1 MAEKALAL
9 SQDGQAR
16 LLKQLRNE
24 YDAGIQ
30 YRQGRS
36 KAWKLIED
44 HYYGRV
50 KAGLPGRFNV
60 PFPVM
65 AGFIDTW
72 VSKVDD
78 APYLRFEP
86 RTEAYYR
93 TNKKVEA
100 LWESVASPND
110 GFDIESVDLGAKKL
124 AAMSG
129 RAIYKAYGESVDGF
143 KFRTETVDH
152 YDFSCDPM
160 GGGIFERHN
169 FAHQDNIWKSADDL
183 GEGADSGFYDKR
195 SVAMLSASMG
205 SDETKQEGGMYK
217 NRSTRLEALGLPGD
231 TYNYRGEACDE
242 FIESV
247 TRWGG
252 RRYHVIWTYRKGV
265 ILRAVPLVEDFR
277 SDLMPWTSWAVKF
290 DPPNFWSPGPADDMV
305 AVAEVIRILLN
316 QELDNRQKQNWGQRA
331 YDPDVFPNG
340 SELEWR
346 PNGLVTVR
354 TGLTQTR
361 QIGTGI
367 YEFQT
372 PQLGGTINLVQWLD
386 SFTGQKTGVTAAT
399 QGNAEDAKVGIYQ
412 GNMQQVADR
421 FGLYNKNYVKCY
433 ADIGRR
439 FLWAAHEH
447 ITGKEAV
454 RIIGEKGVQWEYLKG
469 REVDPTVSVLVKSS
483 ATEMQVGQMKKDRK
497 AQALEKIYANPKL
510 VDQVNRKWLVENIL
524 VAGDFDDAE
533 IRNAQDLGN
542 DGSREVM
549 ARAAEAIEDIL
560 SGKSPKLFRGA
571 TTGFQQKILDF
582 ALDNTDDDLKL
593 YLKLTEYAS
602 AHDQIVMEN
611 TARKAASAAVKAGAA
626 GPGAPSPATA
636 EPPQEAMQDVP
647 QEAPPGVPEGLENIL
662 VS

>member
-1 MAEKALAL
+1 MAEKAISL
-9 SQDGQAR
+9 SQDSR
-16 LLKQLRNE
+16 DSLLNQLRKE

-36 KAWKLIED
+36 KAWKAIED

-50 KAGLPGRFNV
+50 RTSLPGRFNV
-60 PFPVM
+60 PLPVM
-65 AGFIDTW
+65 SGFIDTL

-78 APYLRFEP
+78 PPYLRFEP
-86 RTEAYYR
+86 RSEAYYR

-129 RAIYKAYGESVDGF
+129 RAIYKAYGESADGF

-160 GGGIFERHN
+160 GGGNLERHN
-169 FAHQDNIWKSADDL
+169 FVHQDNIWKSKGDL
-183 GEGADSGFYDKR
+183 EDGADSGFYDSR
-195 SVAMLSASMG
+195 SVARLLLSIAG
-205 SDETKQEGGMYK
+205 DESKTEEGTYK
-217 NRSTRLEALGLPGD
+217 NRASRLQANGMPGD
-231 TYNYRGEACDE
+231 LYNYRGEACDE

-247 TRWGG
+247 TRWDGT
-252 RRYHVIWTYRKGV
+252 RYHVVWSYRKGV
-265 ILRAVPLVEDFR
+265 ILRAVPLKADFR
-277 SDLMPWTSWAVKF
+277 SGLLPWTSWAMKY
-290 DPPNFWSPGPADDMV
+290 DPFNFWSPGPADDMA
-305 AVAEVIRILLN
+305 AVAEVVRVLVN

-346 PNGLVTVR
+346 PNGLIAVR
-354 TGLTQTR
+354 SGLTQTR
-361 QIGTGI
+361 QIATGI

-372 PQLGGTINLVQWLD
+372 PQLGGTLNLVQWLD
-386 SFTGQKTGVTAAT
+386 NFTGQKTGITAAT
-399 QGNAEDAKVGIYQ
+399 QGNADDAKVGIYQ

-421 FGLYNKNYVKCY
+421 IGFYNKNYVKCY

-454 RIIGEKGVQWEYLKG
+454 RVIGEKGVQWEYLKG

-483 ATEMQVGQMKKDRK
+483 AAEMQVGQMKRDKK
-497 AQALEKIYANPKL
+497 GQALAAISSNPKL

-524 VAGDFDDAE
+524 VSGDFDDAE
-533 IRNAQDLGN
+533 IRNAQDLEN

-602 AHDQIVMEN
+602 AHDKIVMEN

-647 QEAPPGVPEGLENIL
+647 QEAPPGAPEALENIP